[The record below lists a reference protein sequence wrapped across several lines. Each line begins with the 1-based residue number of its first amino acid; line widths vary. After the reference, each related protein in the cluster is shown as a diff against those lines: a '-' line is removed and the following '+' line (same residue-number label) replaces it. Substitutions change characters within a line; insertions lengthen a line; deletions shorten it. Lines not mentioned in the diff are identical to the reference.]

1 MTKQE
6 LKEKITNRLDYC
18 GTVMEALKEVPEM
31 EWENYKVRLLT
42 IFLGDGPISSL
53 TYEKEGNRLK
63 LWFATEPET
72 GVGKAAYL
80 NCDTFEENL
89 DMACSTLMDVI
100 GCCELAKEKFPGEY
114 DEEDPAYT
122 IRWLGDE

>member
-6 LKEKITNRLDYC
+6 LKEKISNRLDYC
-18 GTVMEALKEVPEM
+18 GTVMEAMKEMPEM

-63 LWFATEPET
+63 LWFIADPET
-72 GVGKAAYL
+72 GVGKAVYL
-80 NCDTFEENL
+80 DEGTFEENL
-89 DMACSTLMDVI
+89 DRACEVLMDVI
-100 GCCELAKEKFPGEY
+100 GYCEVAKEKFPNEY
-114 DEEDPAYT
+114 DKEDPAYT
-122 IRWLGDE
+122 IKWLGDE